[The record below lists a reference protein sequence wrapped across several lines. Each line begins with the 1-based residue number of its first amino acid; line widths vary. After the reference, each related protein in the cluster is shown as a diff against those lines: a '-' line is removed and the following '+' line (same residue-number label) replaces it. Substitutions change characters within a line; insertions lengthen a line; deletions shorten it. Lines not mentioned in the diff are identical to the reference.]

1 MFESFVGKQ
10 KCWVRVH
17 TSFCGT
23 DFLDCME
30 LVGLELLPGRC
41 LDEKDL
47 LMASVESRWVAMVVM
62 PFSFAA
68 LAGIALSLTDSS
80 ELEMKASPQQQHGSL
95 MTNIFRATQPR
106 FQKNSKSSFSQRQ
119 STLQLRRSLP
129 NLEKHI
135 QVKHWL
141 ETRGL

>member
-1 MFESFVGKQ
+1 
-10 KCWVRVH
+10 
-17 TSFCGT
+17 
-23 DFLDCME
+23 
-30 LVGLELLPGRC
+30 
-41 LDEKDL
+41 
-47 LMASVESRWVAMVVM
+47 M

-80 ELEMKASPQQQHGSL
+80 ELEIKDSPQQQHGSL
-95 MTNIFRATQPR
+95 MTNIFRATHPR
-106 FQKNSKSSFSQRQ
+106 FQKNLKSSLSQRQ
-119 STLQLRRSLP
+119 STLLLRRSLP